1 MRWRVVSLISLG
13 VNLFLAAVWLL
24 LPRHPLAGS
33 LSASAGAD
41 GAGSGSTRTN
51 IVLRRQFFSW
61 SEVESPDYP
70 TYIANLRDIGC
81 PEQTIRDVIIA
92 DVNALFARRRA
103 TELVTPEQQWWRTA
117 PDTNVVLA
125 ASAKARSLED
135 ERRALLGRLLGPNW
149 EGGDLANLPRPSR
162 QGVALDGPVLG
173 MMTAD
178 AKQSVEN
185 INVQSEERLQA
196 YLDSR
201 RLQGKEADPV
211 ELAKLRQQTR
221 DELARVLSPAQLEEF
236 LLRYSQ
242 YANNLRGEFGELRFF
257 NPTPDE
263 FRAVFRATD
272 AIDQQIQLLADST
285 DPSAVQTRQS
295 LEAQRNNTIKT
306 VLGQKRFEDF
316 QMLHDPLYRDAVAA
330 ADDAGTPDAARTI
343 YQVNLAALA
352 TQDAIQ
358 ADTNMTDSQ
367 KAIELKQLELDQL
380 KANTLATG
388 QDLPAEPQAAP
399 QRRTYTLRPGDTAA
413 VIGMIYGVPQ
423 SAIQAANPN
432 LDLSKLKPGDSI
444 NIPRGALA
452 PAPAPRTPYGP

>member
-1 MRWRVVSLISLG
+1 MRWRVVSFISLG

-33 LSASAGAD
+33 LSGSAGAD
-41 GAGSGSTRTN
+41 GAGSGSTKTN
-51 IVLRRQFFSW
+51 VVLRRQFFSW

-70 TYIANLRDIGC
+70 IYIANLRDIGC
-81 PEQTIRDVIIA
+81 PEQTIRDIIIA

-125 ASAKARSLED
+125 ANAKARALED

-162 QGVALDGPVLG
+162 QGVVLDGPVLG
-173 MMTAD
+173 LMTAD

-196 YLDSR
+196 YLDTR
-201 RLQGKEADPV
+201 RQLGKEADPV

-221 DELARVLSPAQLEEF
+221 DELARVLTPAQLEEF

-242 YANNLRGEFGELRFF
+242 YANNLRGEFGQLRFF

-263 FRAVFRATD
+263 FRVVFRATD
-272 AIDQQIQLLADST
+272 SIDQQIQLLADST
-285 DPSAVQTRQS
+285 DPGAVQARQA
-295 LEAQRNNTIKT
+295 LEAQRDTAIKT
-306 VLGQKRFEDF
+306 VLGAKRFEDF

-388 QDLPAEPQAAP
+388 QDLPAEQQPAP

-432 LDLSKLKPGDSI
+432 VDLSKLRPGDSI
-444 NIPRGALA
+444 NSPRGALA
-452 PAPAPRTPYGP
+452 PATAPRTPYGP